1 MQFTLCKADSDF
13 HFILALGDNSMDA
26 ISQAR
31 DAGVVLDEQNRIDE
45 DLPCIGC
52 GYLLRS
58 MSPDGDCPECGKA
71 VSQTTQIQRLRRYP
85 ESWLKQMRL
94 GLGCIQITCIMF
106 AAAILLFALN
116 LQQNMRMA
124 ATASLTV
131 VDVLFVCSLFPGM
144 AGFLLLTQPY
154 QSGESKFSARRLA
167 RFMTATSI
175 IAFVACLLI
184 PKLMDHLGMFETL
197 GIITTWFAIGACAML
212 WHASSIARMI
222 PHQGMSNFSRWLSLA
237 TLLFLVLC
245 GVYSG
250 YLSTSLNMTKAPI
263 SMRTLLYTV
272 GPMIG
277 AIVLVVICG
286 VYLILLKWYRNRFA
300 EALNQNQSAEPP
312 MQTA

>member
-1 MQFTLCKADSDF
+1 
-13 HFILALGDNSMDA
+13 MDA
-26 ISQAR
+26 IGQALQ
-31 DAGVVLDEQNRIDE
+31 AGVVLDDQNRIDE

-58 MSPDGDCPECGKA
+58 MSPDGNCPECGKA

-85 ESWLKQMRL
+85 ENWLKQMRIGL
-94 GLGCIQITCIMF
+94 GLIQLTCVMF
-106 AAAILLFALN
+106 AAAILLFAIN
-116 LQQNMRMA
+116 LQQNMRM
-124 ATASLTV
+124 TMSASLTV
-131 VDVLFVCSLFPGM
+131 VDILFVCSLFPGM

-154 QSGESKFSARRLA
+154 KSDESMFAARKLA

-184 PKLMDHLGMFETL
+184 PKVMDHIGMFETM

-212 WHASSIARMI
+212 WHSSAIARMI
-222 PHQGMSNFSRWLSLA
+222 PHQRMSRFSRWLSLA

-250 YLSTSLNMTKAPI
+250 YLSTSINLTQAPI
-263 SMRTLLYTV
+263 GMRTWLYNV

-277 AIVLVVICG
+277 MMLLVLICC
-286 VYLILLKWYRNRFA
+286 VYLILLKWYRDRFV
-300 EALNQNQSAEPP
+300 EALHQNQ
-312 MQTA
+312 TAQASVQAA